1 MEPHGCKPYIC
12 GIQTFDFLSLQI
24 ACGNY
29 KSEPK
34 DMCTM
39 RPNFRY
45 LCATETLTATFEK
58 YVHDSSVCGAQFYNS
73 TGLFALCFAKVN
85 FCKSH
90 FKRTPPFK
98 INQYVFSHDW
108 CCDGCHKSQTTKSK
122 KRD

>member
-1 MEPHGCKPYIC
+1 MEPHGCKPCIC

-24 ACGNY
+24 K

-58 YVHDSSVCGAQFYNS
+58 YVHDSSVCGTQFYES
-73 TGLFALCFAKVN
+73 TGLFCIV
-85 FCKSH
+85 FCKS
-90 FKRTPPFK
+90 
-98 INQYVFSHDW
+98 QLL
-108 CCDGCHKSQTTKSK
+108 
-122 KRD
+122 